1 MPRVKRGNKKL
12 QRRKKIMELA
22 KGFIGSRGRLYR
34 TAKETVERAL
44 AYSYRDRKVRK
55 RDFRGLWIIRINAAV
70 RDHGLSYSRFMDGLK
85 KAGVAIDRKV
95 LAELAVNNPE
105 AFAQLASVARQA

>member
-70 RDHGLSYSRFMDGLK
+70 RDHGLSYSRFIDGLK

>member
-22 KGFIGSRGRLYR
+22 KGFVGSRGRLYR

-55 RDFRGLWIIRINAAV
+55 RDFRGLWIVRINAAV